1 MRWDDVM
8 ETGQAMPSSH
18 ERAEGEQS
26 GFDAILSQYFPL
38 PPAGPAWRLA
48 IGASGMNNTTR
59 YVERGGNRYVLRIY
73 ETHRD
78 EDKVAYE
85 HHVLD
90 CLTKAP
96 IAGLPTPSPVTA
108 MNGATVVHTPDGKLA
123 ALFHH
128 REGRNPVLKTAADF
142 HGFGW
147 AAGALSLAMS
157 KLAPEH
163 APLYRPYYE
172 LCLPTPEQ
180 QRRTLFAPLH
190 AADAI
195 VVDMQEA
202 LHAAEAG
209 MARIHRKVPLLQSLP
224 HQLIHGDLNASNV
237 LADEN
242 NRIVA
247 LLDFEFVAWDL
258 RVMELAVCLSE
269 AAEAAKDAANDAV
282 TDAATDAAADA
293 ATDAAVDAATDAPP
307 DTAAKACIRALV
319 SGFIEQVPLTREEL
333 AVLPDLL
340 LLRRLD
346 VFIHF
351 LNRWQNGV
359 DSPQNVRRF
368 LGEVLSQTQWL
379 IKNRDWMCT
388 LGSCSSN

>member
-1 MRWDDVM
+1 MKLT
-8 ETGQAMPSSH
+8 EQAMSSRPEDAG
-18 ERAEGEQS
+18 ERVVLS
-26 GFDAILSQYFPL
+26 PFDAILSHYFSLSPE
-38 PPAGPAWRLA
+38 GPDWILSS
-48 IGASGMNNTTR
+48 GASGMNNTTR
-59 YVERGGNRYVLRIY
+59 YVERAGNRYVLRIY

-78 EDKVAYE
+78 EDKVTYE
-85 HHVLD
+85 HHVLA
-90 CLTKAP
+90 CLEQAP
-96 IAGLPTPSPVTA
+96 VPGLPTPLPVRA
-108 MNGATVVHTPDGKLA
+108 RNGQTIVKTPEGKLA

-128 REGRNPVLKTAADF
+128 REGDNPVLKTAAGFHDF
-142 HGFGW
+142 GR

-172 LCLPTPEQ
+172 LCLPSPEE
-180 QRRTLFAPLH
+180 QRQSLFSPLH
-190 AADAI
+190 AAGAI
-195 VVDMQEA
+195 VADMPEA
-202 LHAAEAG
+202 LLAAEAG
-209 MARIHRKVPLLQSLP
+209 MARIHGKVPLLQSLP

-237 LADEN
+237 LADAQ

-269 AAEAAKDAANDAV
+269 AASGAASDTASDAASGAV
-282 TDAATDAAADA
+282 SD
-293 ATDAAVDAATDAPP
+293 
-307 DTAAKACIRALV
+307 ACIRGLV
-319 SGFIEQVPLTREEL
+319 SGFMEQVPLSPEEL

-368 LGEVLSQTQWL
+368 LAEVLSQAQWL
-379 IKNRDWMCT
+379 EKNRNMMCS
-388 LGSCSSN
+388 LG